1 MCGRF
6 TQKSERK
13 IITEEFYIQE
23 FLSDVYIS
31 YNIAPGQNAGVV
43 IRNRGNQYIQ
53 FRWGLVPFWA
63 DDPKIGYRMIN
74 ARSETVA
81 EKPSFRRAFVKRR
94 CLIPAD
100 GFYEWKKE
108 GKYKTPFFITH
119 RSGKSMGFAG
129 LWEVWRP
136 EEAHEKEKAS
146 GDEKAVGTEAPPPDN
161 KKNRGLNA
169 AVYHQN
175 TKTQEKERPKKG
187 LSATDLNVQG
197 DLFSAETGPTSNQ
210 SPDSTLNTSL
220 HTFTIIT
227 TNANEKMRELHDRM
241 PVVIPPDRRNEWLD
255 PDNEDVPHLLELLGP
270 IASDEIEFYE
280 VSRMMNSPKN
290 NSPECI
296 QPLSRPAAD

>member
-43 IRNRGNQYIQ
+43 ISDSVKKYAQ

-74 ARSETVA
+74 ARAETVA

-108 GKYKTPFFITH
+108 GAYKTPFFITH
-119 RSGKSMGFAG
+119 RSGRPMSFAG
-129 LWEVWRP
+129 LWEMWRP
-136 EEAHEKEKAS
+136 KETHEKGKSAGNEEPARL
-146 GDEKAVGTEAPPPDN
+146 DTPPPDN
-161 KKNRGLNA
+161 RKSRGLNA
-169 AVYHQN
+169 AVYNQN
-175 TKTQEKERPKKG
+175 TEAWGKERQKKG
-187 LSATDLNVQG
+187 LSATDSNMQG
-197 DLFSAETGPTSNQ
+197 DLFSAETGPTSNK

-220 HTFTIIT
+220 DTFTIIT
-227 TNANEKMRELHDRM
+227 TNANDKMRELHDRM

-255 PDNEDVPHLLELLGP
+255 PDNEDAPHLLELLVP
-270 IASDEIEFYE
+270 IPSCEIDFYE
-280 VSRMMNSPKN
+280 VSRMVNSPKN

-296 QPLSRPAAD
+296 QPISE